1 VDIKPGRRLQHLEYT
16 EVTMND
22 MTEFRLTYDGPALA
36 SHEMDPR
43 ELAPALLAMAD
54 LLEASARVLYGN
66 DAKVKVSVKG
76 SFKTGSF
83 NIDFVASFHWL
94 QSVRDIFA
102 GQNFTAIANAV
113 AILSALGVVGKG
125 MISLLKWLR
134 NRTPDRTELI
144 EPGPDGK
151 PRVRIFVGDEYYD
164 VEKGALDLLRDVG
177 VRKALDKTL
186 APLDKPGIDTFAL
199 GQGAAINVTVHEN
212 ERMYFVAPANAEERL
227 LIDDLRTMAFSI
239 VSLAFKE
246 DNKWRLSDGSSTIS
260 ATISDE
266 QFLHGVNTNVE
277 SFAKG
282 DSLVC
287 TVRVRQWQTANGPRT
302 EYEVVRVNDHLHAA
316 RQIELP
322 WISFIDDEGDS
333 EAPPPALPT
342 PVE

>member
-1 VDIKPGRRLQHLEYT
+1 
-16 EVTMND
+16 MND

-36 SHEMDPR
+36 SHKMDPR

-83 NIDFVASFHWL
+83 NIDFV
-94 QSVRDIFA
+94 
-102 GQNFTAIANAV
+102 ANAV

-177 VRKALDKTL
+177 VRKALEKTL

-199 GQGAAINVTVHEN
+199 GQGTAINVTVHEN
-212 ERMYFVAPANAEERL
+212 ERMYFFAPANAEERL

-333 EAPPPALPT
+333 EAPPPALPP

>member
-1 VDIKPGRRLQHLEYT
+1 
-16 EVTMND
+16 MND

-83 NIDFVASFHWL
+83 NIDFV
-94 QSVRDIFA
+94 
-102 GQNFTAIANAV
+102 ANAV

-199 GQGAAINVTVHEN
+199 GQGTAINVTVHEN

-333 EAPPPALPT
+333 EAPPLALPT